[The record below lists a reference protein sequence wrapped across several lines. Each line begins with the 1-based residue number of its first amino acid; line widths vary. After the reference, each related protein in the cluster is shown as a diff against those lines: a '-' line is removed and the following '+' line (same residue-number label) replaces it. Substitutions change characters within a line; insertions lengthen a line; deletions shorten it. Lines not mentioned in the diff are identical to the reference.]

1 VSFTPTPTAG
11 PLGSAITVT
20 LNVENARDL
29 FSAPFRITFDPK
41 IVRLN
46 DVTAGNLLT
55 SDGKQIL
62 PLSKNIQNDTGEA
75 SVSLTRAP
83 GAGGVSGSGALVTF
97 VFQAVGRGAA
107 NIIFADFAL
116 RNSQL
121 QPTPAAV
128 APLAISVR

>member
-1 VSFTPTPTAG
+1 M
-11 PLGSAITVT
+11 
-20 LNVENARDL
+20 NVENASDL
-29 FSAPFRITFDPK
+29 FSVPLRITFDPK

-75 SVSLTRAP
+75 SVALTRVP

-97 VFQAVGRGAA
+97 VFQAVGRGTA
-107 NIIFADFAL
+107 NITFAEFAL

-121 QPTPAAV
+121 QQAPAAV
-128 APLAISVR
+128 AALAVTVR